1 MREETIQIREEIK
14 QMPPPPK
21 KKEEKE
27 TNKTKRQFFEKNKF
41 DKILATLTRKRE
53 RILIT

>member
-14 QMPPPPK
+14 QMPPPE

-27 TNKTKRQFFEKNKF
+27 INKTKRQFFEKNKEIWIKF
-41 DKILATLTRKRE
+41 QLHSPGRE
-53 RILIT
+53 RGY